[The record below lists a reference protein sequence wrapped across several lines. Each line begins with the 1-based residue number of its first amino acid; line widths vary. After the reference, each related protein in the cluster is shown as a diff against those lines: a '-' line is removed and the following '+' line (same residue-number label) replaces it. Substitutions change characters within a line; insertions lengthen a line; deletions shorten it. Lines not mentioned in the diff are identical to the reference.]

1 MGRKR
6 SYRTANYAPVDR
18 RIELPKN
25 GANEKYPDKVVVD
38 FSALRPRALERY
50 VEYHSDIMAVRG
62 DASHHE
68 KATAVAQHFETFL
81 DIDRAEDTI
90 NAFVNL
96 CRQGG
101 HARRK
106 RKKTSGTKRSAAAS
120 GSSAGASASNGS
132 GRRRI
137 LPIVISTLE
146 PGALARG
153 QKVAAKNGSGE
164 DATWILGSIVKYS
177 AATQEYEI
185 EDDDSGDDESSNSFR
200 VPYRHAA
207 PLHQVEDEDNI
218 KSKVIGWHF
227 LREQTRVLAMYPH
240 TTSFY
245 AATVLESRR
254 DDCVVQFDDDEDE
267 SGTIPMLPIPNRYI
281 LECH

>member
-6 SYRTANYAPVDR
+6 NRYQSFPPVDR
-18 RIELPKN
+18 RIDLPKN
-25 GANEKYPDKVVVD
+25 RDDKYPAKVVVD

-50 VEYHSDIMAVRG
+50 VECHSDIMAVSA

-81 DIDRAEDTI
+81 DVDRAQDTI
-90 NAFVNL
+90 SAFVNL

-106 RKKTSGTKRSAAAS
+106 RKKTSSAAKRSSTAS
-120 GSSAGASASNGS
+120 GSGASASS
-132 GRRRI
+132 SSKRRV
-137 LPIVISTLE
+137 LPVVISTLE
-146 PGALARG
+146 PGALSRG
-153 QKVAAKNGSGE
+153 QKVAAKNGAGE
-164 DATWILGSIVKYS
+164 DATWILGTIVRYS
-177 AATQEYEI
+177 AQMQEYEI
-185 EDDDSGDDESSNSFR
+185 EDDDSGNEEEDNLK

-207 PLHQVEDEDNI
+207 PLWQVEDEDNLR
-218 KSKVIGWHF
+218 SKVIGWRT
-227 LREQTRVLAMYPH
+227 LPYQTRVLAMYPH

-245 AATVLESRR
+245 AATVTESRPHE
-254 DDCVVQFDDDEDE
+254 CVVHFDDDEDE
-267 SGTIPMLPIPNRYI
+267 SGQPPALPIPNRYV